1 MRALRL
7 RSLLFAALTVAA
19 VGLVSAGTAVEPLR
33 GLSIDVLF
41 WLRHQAFG
49 PRAAPS
55 DSPTAVIAFDE
66 ETYRTP
72 PFADLPHALWTP
84 QIAAVIG
91 ALLAADAKAIGLDVI
106 FSTSIERFA
115 PGYERAFLRALRAAS
130 RDDRIVLAKVQHQM
144 LPIRPFP
151 AQSFAVGHAANIRAV
166 NLFRDPDE
174 VIRRAP
180 LIFEAEGGAEGE
192 LRRETAFALELARRV
207 GGAALHGGAD
217 GTLRLGDW
225 AIPGSRENAMLVNF
239 EGGGADIPTYSLA
252 DIAACAEAGNAEFF
266 RRHFAGKAV
275 LFGAVLDVEDRKLT
289 SRRFVSGA
297 EGAGYGPR
305 CALPPRPGL
314 VRDDVI
320 RGSIPGVYIHATA
333 INNLLRR
340 DALRAPDRATEAAIT
355 LAILVLAAAA
365 ALGLRAW
372 MAATAFAAIALA
384 WTAAATAAFADGLAL
399 PLLVPLLG
407 AAAVIAILSGYRFG
421 VAEREQRFLRR
432 SFGLYLAPALVER
445 LVRAERPPQL
455 GGEVRE
461 VSVLFSDVVG
471 FSRIAEGLSPQ
482 ALVALMNTY
491 LAAMTEEIE
500 AHGGFVDKYIGDAIV
515 AVFGAPVDNDD
526 HARSAVN
533 AAVACVAR
541 LARLNDD
548 PGTPFGGRTLRM
560 RIGVNS
566 GEALVGN
573 IGSGRRFNYTVMGDT
588 VNLASRLEGA
598 NTPLGTTV
606 LCAAE
611 TVARIDGAPHP
622 AGGPAVAFREIDTI
636 RVVGRLEPV
645 RVFMP
650 VPAGAPDPA
659 AAAYAA
665 GLAAYRAGRFA
676 EAAALLAPV
685 AAGDPPAAA
694 LAARAAA
701 LAADPPADWRGVT
714 DLAAK

>member
-1 MRALRL
+1 MRTLRL
-7 RSLLFAALTVAA
+7 RSLLFAALTVVA
-19 VGLVSAGTAVEPLR
+19 VALVSAGTAVEPLR
-33 GLSIDVLF
+33 GLSLDILF
-41 WLRHQAFG
+41 WLRHQAEG
-49 PRAAPS
+49 PRRAGAE
-55 DSPTAVIAFDE
+55 SPTAVIAFDE

-84 QIAAVIG
+84 QIAAVIN
-91 ALLAADAKAIGLDVI
+91 ALLEADAKAIGLDVI

-115 PGYERAFLRALRAAS
+115 PGFERAFLRALRAAS

-180 LIFEAEGGAEGE
+180 LIFEAEGDHEGA
-192 LRRETAFALELARRV
+192 LRRETAFGLEIARRTAGV
-207 GGAALHGGAD
+207 PLREAAD
-217 GTLRLGDW
+217 GALRLGDW
-225 AIPGSRENAMLVNF
+225 TIPGSRSNAMLVNF
-239 EGGGADIPTYSLA
+239 DSGGADIPTYSLA
-252 DIAACAEAGNAEFF
+252 DIAACAEAGNTDFF

-289 SRRFVSGA
+289 SRRFVSGV
-297 EGAGYGPR
+297 EGAGYGAR
-305 CALPPRPGL
+305 CALPSRPGL
-314 VRDDVI
+314 VREDVI
-320 RGSIPGVYIHATA
+320 RGSIPGVYVHATV
-333 INNLLRR
+333 INNLLHR
-340 DALRAPDRATEAAIT
+340 DVLRMPGRAAETAVT
-355 LAILVLAAAA
+355 VAILTLAAAA

-372 MAATAFAAIALA
+372 QAAIAFVAVGLG
-384 WTAAATAAFADGLAL
+384 WTAAATAAFAQGLVL

-407 AAAVIAILSGYRFG
+407 AAVVIALLSGYRFG

-461 VSVLFSDVVG
+461 VTVLFSDVVG

-482 ALVALMNTY
+482 ALVGLMNTY
-491 LAAMTEEIE
+491 LAAMTDEIE

-515 AVFGAPVDNDD
+515 AVFGAPIDNAD

-533 AAVACVAR
+533 AALACVAR
-541 LARLNDD
+541 LAHLNDD
-548 PGTPFGGRTLRM
+548 PGSPFGGHRLRM

-566 GEALVGN
+566 GEVLVGN

-611 TVARIDGAPHP
+611 TVARIDAAP
-622 AGGPAVAFREIDTI
+622 GPAIAFREIDTI
-636 RVVGRLEPV
+636 RVVGRGEPV

-650 VPAGAPDPA
+650 MPAGTPDPA

-676 EAAALLAPV
+676 DVAPALAP
-685 AAGDPPAAA
+685 AAGDPPATG

-701 LAADPPADWRGVT
+701 LAAAPPSDWRGIT
-714 DLAAK
+714 DLTAK